1 MEKDGD
7 FELHTTPWKV
17 VPDGTGELTRT
28 ISYSHPINAPMA
40 PPSAHATKTQTCQV
54 YGDAGICLKTRTIV
68 IDVPMTDCFHV
79 QDRILVE
86 PMPDGG
92 VSVTADFKI
101 NFVKQTIFKHI
112 INSTTK
118 GDFISWFNGL
128 AQMMQDAQQRKLLS
142 PRKIFTEEKLDSVDP
157 VEEGVTW
164 GDRIY
169 GNNDNSLQMLQ
180 ILCMTL
186 IVIQIVSF
194 LELRSMK
201 ESIQNLEMIAKS
213 CGK

>member
-1 MEKDGD
+1 MGKDGD

-17 VPDGTGELTRT
+17 VSDGTGELTRT
-28 ISYSHPINAPMA
+28 ISYSHPIKAPMA

-79 QDRILVE
+79 LDRILVE

-101 NFVKQTIFKHI
+101 HFVKQTIFKHI
-112 INSTTK
+112 IYSTTK
-118 GDFISWFNGL
+118 GDFISWFDGL
-128 AQMMQDAQQRKLLS
+128 AQMMQDALQRKLLS
-142 PRKIFTEEKLDSVDP
+142 PRKELTEEKHDSVDP
-157 VEEGVTW
+157 VEEVVTW
-164 GDRIY
+164 GDRIC
-169 GNNDNSLQMLQ
+169 GNNDNALQMLQ

-201 ESIQNLEMIAKS
+201 ESIRNLEMIAKS